1 MPHPIRNLHSSRRLA
16 RACACLVA
24 ACLLGMLPADP
35 ATAQSR
41 KVDKTVG
48 LNAGDFEKAADAA
61 ISSLLASGAV
71 DNPNGGRYVLVI
83 SRIVNDTTQR
93 IDTDQLVKKIRI
105 ALLRSGKVVTT
116 TAIGLDG
123 AEDQMTHAARELR
136 GNAEFDQRG
145 VAGQGQLQAPDYSL
159 SGKIIQRVN
168 NIDRRTQQID
178 YYFQLSL
185 TDINSGLAFWEDEY
199 PITKLGKSRTT
210 SW

>member
-1 MPHPIRNLHSSRRLA
+1 MISTFALRAAITVLLLSLCAALPQAEA
-16 RACACLVA
+16 R
-24 ACLLGMLPADP
+24 D
-35 ATAQSR
+35 R
-41 KVDKTVG
+41 KLDRTVG
-48 LNAGDFEKAADAA
+48 LNAGDFDQAADAA
-61 ISSLLASGAV
+61 IESLLASGAV
-71 DNPNGGRYVLVI
+71 DRPGGGRYVLVI
-83 SRIVNDTTQR
+83 SRIINDTTQR

-123 AEDQMTHAARELR
+123 AEDEMTHAARGLR

-159 SGKIIQRVN
+159 SGKIIQRTNTV
-168 NIDRRTQQID
+168 DRRTQQVD

-185 TDINSGLAFWEDEY
+185 TDINTGLAFWEDEY
-199 PITKLGKSRTT
+199 PISKLGRSRTT

>member
-1 MPHPIRNLHSSRRLA
+1 MYRIA
-16 RACACLVA
+16 ALVA
-24 ACLLGMLPADP
+24 LMILLLLPLE
-35 ATAQSR
+35 
-41 KVDKTVG
+41 TVGARESKANRTMG
-48 LNAGDFEKAADAA
+48 LNAADFEQAADAA
-61 ISSLLASGAV
+61 IASLLDSGAV
-71 DNPNGGRYVLVI
+71 DRPGGGRYVLVV
-83 SRIVNDTTQR
+83 SRIINDTTQR

-123 AEDQMTHAARELR
+123 AEDEMTHAARELR

-145 VAGQGQLQAPDYSL
+145 VAGSGQLQAPDYSL

-168 NIDRRTQQID
+168 TIDRRTQQVD

-185 TDINSGLAFWEDEY
+185 TDINSGLAYWEDEY
-199 PITKLGKSRTT
+199 PITKVGKARTT

>member
-1 MPHPIRNLHSSRRLA
+1 MINATRQRRPI
-16 RACACLVA
+16 ACAWSLASFAVLMA
-24 ACLLGMLPADP
+24 VLTVSMPAD
-35 ATAQSR
+35 ARDKKDTA
-41 KVDKTVG
+41 G
-48 LNAGDFEKAADAA
+48 LNASDFAAAADAV
-61 ISSLLASGAV
+61 IGSMIGSGAV
-71 DNPNGGRYVLVI
+71 DRPGGGRYVLVI

-123 AEDQMTHAARELR
+123 AEDQMAHAARELR

-145 VAGQGQLQAPDYSL
+145 VVGQGQLQAPDYSL

-168 NIDRRTQQID
+168 SIDRRTQQID

-185 TDINSGLAFWEDEY
+185 TDINSGLALWEDEH
-199 PITKLGKSRTT
+199 PITKVGKARTT

>member
-1 MPHPIRNLHSSRRLA
+1 MSIPAIPLLSRTICVGLYA
-16 RACACLVA
+16 LLVA
-24 ACLLGMLPADP
+24 ATFSFAPGAE
-35 ATAQSR
+35 AKE
-41 KVDKTVG
+41 KVNQTVG
-48 LNAGDFEKAADAA
+48 LNAGDFDQAADAA
-61 ISSLLASGAV
+61 VQSLLGSGAV
-71 DNPNGGRYVLVI
+71 DRPGGGRYVLVI
-83 SRIVNDTTQR
+83 SRIINDTTQR

-123 AEDQMTHAARELR
+123 AEDEMTHAARELR

-145 VAGQGQLQAPDYSL
+145 VAGTGQLQAPDLSL

-168 NIDRRTQQID
+168 TVNSRTQQID

-185 TDINSGLAFWEDEY
+185 TDINSGLALWEDEY

>member
-1 MPHPIRNLHSSRRLA
+1 MSIPAIPLLLRISCIAIHA
-16 RACACLVA
+16 LVIATGVSFASA
-24 ACLLGMLPADP
+24 AEAKERVN
-35 ATAQSR
+35 Q
-41 KVDKTVG
+41 TVG
-48 LNAGDFEKAADAA
+48 LNAGDFDQAADAA
-61 ISSLLASGAV
+61 VQSLLGSGAV
-71 DNPNGGRYVLVI
+71 DRPGGGRYVLVI
-83 SRIVNDTTQR
+83 SRIINDTTQR

-105 ALLRSGKVVTT
+105 SLLRSGKVVTT

-123 AEDQMTHAARELR
+123 AEDEMTHAARELR

-145 VAGQGQLQAPDYSL
+145 VAGTGQLQAPDLSL

-168 NIDRRTQQID
+168 TVNSRTQQID

-185 TDINSGLAFWEDEY
+185 TDINSGLALWEDEY